1 MFSRAQT
8 LTRLVFVVL
17 LGMLGFPFDS
27 FDFWSLA
34 LPDDDDDTNGQN
46 NENDDSFDR
55 HGCLK
60 TNYYG

>member
-34 LPDDDDDTNGQN
+34 LPDDDDDTNG
-46 NENDDSFDR
+46 
-55 HGCLK
+55 
-60 TNYYG
+60 